1 MLDIAREHGVTPA
14 QVVLRWGVQRGC
26 VVIPKSED
34 AGRIKENLSLDFTLS
49 EEDME
54 KMKTL
59 ERGFR
64 MNDPGNFCPKAF
76 NTQCPI
82 WD

>member
-1 MLDIAREHGVTPA
+1 MLDIAKEHGVTPA
-14 QVVLRWGVQRGC
+14 QVVLRWGVQRGW